1 MTLSFTRRTWL
12 LGAALAAALAGCG
25 QESTKQ
31 TPLSIQTT
39 KVGNANFAPVVEA
52 IAPLEATANVDLKPS
67 IDGRVVKILA
77 RDGDTVKAGQVILVL
92 DNIQERAAL
101 DAARSEA
108 VKDRLNA
115 QRYEY
120 LYDQGAVSAKD
131 RDKYIAEAIQSRDE
145 ARSDEATLGY
155 KVVRSPIDGVIGN
168 LDTVKVGDYV
178 TTGQTITG
186 IVDNSNLWT
195 LMEIPSSLATTVQK
209 GQPVRLTSQGKPPIT
224 ANGVVVFISPYYGQ
238 EDEAGSAPNTVM
250 VKAQFPNPNGALKAG
265 QYVQTEIV
273 TGNTT
278 SLAVPVQAVMMQAE
292 QPFVYRVIPLSQA
305 LPKIKASKST
315 PDKTKKELEKLPS
328 NTPIVVQTKV
338 ELGTL
343 QKNVYPVTSGLK
355 AGDVIAVSNTSMLRS
370 GMPVKV
376 SSAKSTTSAKPTN

>member
-1 MTLSFTRRTWL
+1 
-12 LGAALAAALAGCG
+12 
-25 QESTKQ
+25 
-31 TPLSIQTT
+31 
-39 KVGNANFAPVVEA
+39 
-52 IAPLEATANVDLKPS
+52 
-67 IDGRVVKILA
+67 
-77 RDGDTVKAGQVILVL
+77 
-92 DNIQERAAL
+92 
-101 DAARSEA
+101 
-108 VKDRLNA
+108 
-115 QRYEY
+115 
-120 LYDQGAVSAKD
+120 
-131 RDKYIAEAIQSRDE
+131 
-145 ARSDEATLGY
+145 
-155 KVVRSPIDGVIGN
+155 
-168 LDTVKVGDYV
+168 
-178 TTGQTITG
+178 
-186 IVDNSNLWT
+186 
-195 LMEIPSSLATTVQK
+195 MEIPSSVATTVQK